1 MQGGSGSDRA
11 MGLYINTLPFRVGIE
26 SNTVIETIRKVQ
38 NDLASLLDHE
48 HASLALAQRCSGVP
62 SGMSLFSALLN
73 YRHNAAL
80 EETTQEDT
88 SIEAIEA
95 HEHTNYPFT
104 LSVEDFG
111 SSLGLTMQSIQ
122 PYDSSTICG
131 YMQHALQN
139 LANALERA
147 PETSIQSVEVLP
159 TEERDL
165 IIHDWNKTDTAYP
178 SDRCI
183 HQIFEDQVK
192 SSPEA
197 IAIVHNDRT
206 LTYRELNCRA
216 NWIARRLV
224 DAGIQHGDYVLI
236 LLNRSIDLVAAQ
248 LAILKVGA
256 AYVPIDTKAPVDRQV
271 YVASD
276 SGAKLLITDED
287 TDVPVQIQTPLLR
300 VSATEVNTDV
310 ENDLFDDHLNS
321 SVSSLDTAYVM
332 YTSGSTGR
340 PKGVMVSHRG
350 IARFVVNN
358 GFSPMTSEDR
368 VAFVSNP
375 SFDHNTFDVWTPL
388 LNGARIVI
396 IDNDIYLDPH
406 RLEAALELYQ
416 ITALLFTTALFHQY
430 AFIIGPA
437 LSKLKY
443 LACAGEQGLIE
454 AFTEMLRHGGPVRLV
469 NAYGPT
475 EVTVH
480 STTYEFTSASSQL
493 DRLPIGRPISNTK
506 TYVLDKHCNPVPI
519 GVVGELYIGGP
530 GVANGYLNRPDLTA
544 ERFLPDPFSN
554 VPGAR
559 MYKSGDMVRYL
570 PDGNIV
576 FMGRNDDQ
584 VKIRG
589 FRVELGEI
597 EVRLAEHPQVR
608 EVLVLAIGEGSD
620 KRLVAYVVATPDEDL
635 TSSLREHLVASL
647 PEYMVP
653 SAFVRMDAFPLTN
666 NGKINRRALPAPDAS
681 SLAERDYQ
689 DPQGKVEIE
698 LANVWSELLKIDRVG
713 RHDNFFMLGGHSLLA
728 VRMIEQLRRLG
739 YTLSVSTLFDSP
751 VLRTLAASLCEQQ
764 SGHEAPPNLI
774 TTTTS
779 TLTPDMLPLID
790 LTQDDINL
798 VVRRVHGGI
807 ANIQDIYAL
816 SPLQD
821 GILFHHIMANNGDPY
836 LDLVFLAFRDRELLD
851 CYLDAYQ
858 KVVDRHDILRTAIVW
873 ENMSTP
879 AQVVLRQA
887 TLSITEH
894 S

>member
-1 MQGGSGSDRA
+1 
-11 MGLYINTLPFRVGIE
+11 
-26 SNTVIETIRKVQ
+26 
-38 NDLASLLDHE
+38 
-48 HASLALAQRCSGVP
+48 
-62 SGMSLFSALLN
+62 MSLFSALLN

-216 NWIARRLV
+216 NWIARQLV

-475 EVTVH
+475 E
-480 STTYEFTSASSQL
+480 
-493 DRLPIGRPISNTK
+493 
-506 TYVLDKHCNPVPI
+506 
-519 GVVGELYIGGP
+519 
-530 GVANGYLNRPDLTA
+530 
-544 ERFLPDPFSN
+544 
-554 VPGAR
+554 
-559 MYKSGDMVRYL
+559 
-570 PDGNIV
+570 
-576 FMGRNDDQ
+576 
-584 VKIRG
+584 
-589 FRVELGEI
+589 
-597 EVRLAEHPQVR
+597 
-608 EVLVLAIGEGSD
+608 
-620 KRLVAYVVATPDEDL
+620 
-635 TSSLREHLVASL
+635 
-647 PEYMVP
+647 
-653 SAFVRMDAFPLTN
+653 
-666 NGKINRRALPAPDAS
+666 
-681 SLAERDYQ
+681 
-689 DPQGKVEIE
+689 
-698 LANVWSELLKIDRVG
+698 
-713 RHDNFFMLGGHSLLA
+713 
-728 VRMIEQLRRLG
+728 
-739 YTLSVSTLFDSP
+739 
-751 VLRTLAASLCEQQ
+751 
-764 SGHEAPPNLI
+764 
-774 TTTTS
+774 
-779 TLTPDMLPLID
+779 
-790 LTQDDINL
+790 
-798 VVRRVHGGI
+798 
-807 ANIQDIYAL
+807 
-816 SPLQD
+816 
-821 GILFHHIMANNGDPY
+821 
-836 LDLVFLAFRDRELLD
+836 
-851 CYLDAYQ
+851 
-858 KVVDRHDILRTAIVW
+858 
-873 ENMSTP
+873 
-879 AQVVLRQA
+879 
-887 TLSITEH
+887 
-894 S
+894 